1 MNKNIAIILVL
12 AVMIMTIMVFKSEA
26 QDTNAPVIHR
36 LHGALDGKTFIG
48 KIALGESKQGIEGTI
63 AFREGK
69 LHANAGD
76 SLDFGYGAYTT
87 RKDSVG
93 IVFEATTIQKDNE
106 DGNFEWHGTVIGQ
119 MLKATMV
126 CFIDSLTQQKY
137 TVTAKLMRVEDNSGQ

>member
-1 MNKNIAIILVL
+1 MNKNIAIVLVL
-12 AVMIMTIMVFKSEA
+12 ATVVMAIMVFKSEA

-36 LHGALDGKTFIG
+36 LHGALDGKIYIG
-48 KIALGESKQGIEGTI
+48 KIMLGESKQGIESTI

-93 IVFEATTIQKDNE
+93 IVFDATTSQKDNQ
-106 DGNFEWHGTVIGQ
+106 DGKFEWHGAVIGEL
-119 MLKATMV
+119 LKATIICSV
-126 CFIDSLTQQKY
+126 DSQTQQKY
-137 TVTAKLMRVEDNSGQ
+137 TVAAKLVRVEDNSGQ